1 MRLRVCA
8 GLLALVLSG
17 CTHIPD
23 HVLVIVDG
31 NRIELAKAPSAT
43 TAAEDEDDDG
53 DEDE

>member
-17 CTHIPD
+17 CAHIPE

-31 NRIELAKAPSAT
+31 SRIELVKAPP
-43 TAAEDEDDDG
+43 AEDADD
-53 DEDE
+53 ERE

>member
-17 CTHIPD
+17 CAHIPE

-31 NRIELAKAPSAT
+31 SRIELVKAPP
-43 TAAEDEDDDG
+43 AEDVD